1 MKKRSRGK
9 YSYTVSL
16 AVSLAVAAM
25 VWGPDYYL
33 KGIQGAVSDFEHFIQ
48 SVWAESKSEE
58 AEAPG
63 KDGMAGKESGVV
75 LKETE
80 QSEHVMP
87 KAEKEDMKESEEAEP
102 VADAEEEEEEI
113 PEMYEADVSYFD
125 DALFIGDSRT
135 VGLLEYGNLG
145 GAEVVA
151 DSGMNV
157 YKIFQ
162 KEFVTV
168 SGEKKRLETVLTER
182 QFGKIYLMLGINE
195 LGYDFEHTIS
205 KYQDLI
211 GKIREWQPEA
221 LIFLE
226 ANLHIT
232 ERKSAS
238 SPVYN
243 NDNINRFNAAVAE
256 MADERTIFYLDAN
269 ELFDDEGGGLGEI
282 YTSDDTHI
290 LARYYPDW
298 AAWILRHARTVP
310 GKETNQESETGME
323 PEAGDAATETGSE

>member
-1 MKKRSRGK
+1 MKKRRGGK
-9 YSYTVSL
+9 CSYTISL
-16 AVSLAVAAM
+16 TASLAVAAM
-25 VWGPDYYL
+25 VWGPDFFSE
-33 KGIQGAVSDFEHFIQ
+33 GIQGAASDFEQFVQ
-48 SVWAESKSEE
+48 RVWVESKSGEQEMPEEKEPAESRIEEVPEENIAVAEEDITASEETVSVREEE
-58 AEAPG
+58 AE
-63 KDGMAGKESGVV
+63 EEV
-75 LKETE
+75 L
-80 QSEHVMP
+80 
-87 KAEKEDMKESEEAEP
+87 
-102 VADAEEEEEEI
+102 
-113 PEMYEADVSYFD
+113 PELYEADVSYFD

-145 GAEVVA
+145 NAEVVA

-157 YKIFQ
+157 YKIFR

-182 QFGKIYLMLGINE
+182 QFGKVYLMMGINE
-195 LGYDFEHTIS
+195 LGYDFEHTVS
-205 KYQDLI
+205 KYRDLI

-232 ERKSAS
+232 ERKSAA

-243 NDNINRFNAAVAE
+243 NENINRFNEALAD

-269 ELFDDEGGGLGEI
+269 ELFDDERGSLSE
-282 YTSDDTHI
+282 TCTTDDTHV

-298 AAWILRHARTVP
+298 SAWILKHARTIP
-310 GKETNQESETGME
+310 GQESGQEPGMGESE
-323 PEAGDAATETGSE
+323 PVS

>member
-1 MKKRSRGK
+1 MKKRRRGK
-9 YSYTVSL
+9 YSYTISLTVSL
-16 AVSLAVAAM
+16 AVVAM
-25 VWGPDYYL
+25 VWGPDFFSE
-33 KGIQGAVSDFEHFIQ
+33 GIQRAASGFEQ
-48 SVWAESKSEE
+48 LVQRVWVESKSREPEEGELPESRMEE
-58 AEAPG
+58 AA
-63 KDGMAGKESGVV
+63 KEDIAVV
-75 LKETE
+75 EEDTAASETE
-80 QSEHVMP
+80 
-87 KAEKEDMKESEEAEP
+87 EA
-102 VADAEEEEEEI
+102 VSIREEEGEEDVL
-113 PEMYEADVSYFD
+113 PELYEADVSYFD

-145 GAEVVA
+145 NAEVVA

-157 YKIFQ
+157 YKIFR

-182 QFGKIYLMLGINE
+182 QFGKVYLMMGINE
-195 LGYDFEHTIS
+195 LGYDFEHTVS
-205 KYQDLI
+205 KYRDLI

-232 ERKSAS
+232 ERKSSA

-243 NDNINRFNAAVAE
+243 NENINRFNEALAN

-269 ELFDDEGGGLGEI
+269 ELFDDEGGSLSE
-282 YTSDDTHI
+282 TCTTDDTHI

-298 AAWILRHARTVP
+298 SAWILKHARTIP
-310 GKETNQESETGME
+310 GKESGQEPGMGESE
-323 PEAGDAATETGSE
+323 PVS